1 MDNDFIRGARLRG
14 YIAATHFPQA
24 LAMVLL
30 MTTATALCGGSWSS
44 VALVFLASAAGQAT
58 VGWTN
63 DVHDAEADR
72 AAGRSNK
79 PTVRG
84 ELRHEDLRVPILVS
98 ATLTIPLSFL
108 AAGWVGGAA
117 HIAAVA
123 SALVYNFFLARTVWS
138 WVPYAVSFALMPVF
152 VAQASS
158 PTLWPGSPVVILSV
172 LVGVTAHL
180 LNAIPDIDID
190 RETGWGGLA
199 VSLGKRR
206 SVILAALLVTVG
218 VVCLGVVIN
227 ELLNA

>member
-1 MDNDFIRGARLRG
+1 MNNEALRG
-14 YIAATHFPQA
+14 TRIRAFIAATHFPQA

-30 MTTATALCGGSWSS
+30 MTVTTAICGGSWSS

-63 DVHDAEADR
+63 DLHDAAADR

-84 ELRHEDLRVPILVS
+84 ELQPEDLRVPILVS

-117 HIAAVA
+117 HVAAVA
-123 SALVYNFFLARTVWS
+123 SALGYNFYLARTVWS
-138 WVPYAVSFALMPVF
+138 WLPYAVSFALMPVF
-152 VAQASS
+152 VAQAVSLS
-158 PTLWPGSPVVILSV
+158 LWPTISIVLLSV

-180 LNAIPDIDID
+180 LNAIPDIGVD

-199 VSLGKRR
+199 VSLGKRG
-206 SVILAALLVTVG
+206 SVVLAAILVAAG
-218 VVCLGVVIN
+218 LACLGFVIN
-227 ELLNA
+227 DQLMT